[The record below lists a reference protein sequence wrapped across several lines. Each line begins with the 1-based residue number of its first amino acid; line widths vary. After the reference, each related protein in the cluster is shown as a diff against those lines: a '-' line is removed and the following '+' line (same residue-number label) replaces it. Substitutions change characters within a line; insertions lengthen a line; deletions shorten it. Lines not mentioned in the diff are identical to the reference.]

1 MSDRQLQDLLDKQ
14 AIYEVLA
21 RYTRGVD
28 RHDREMILSCYHPD
42 AFDDH
47 GGYQGTAEGHIDW
60 SFEVLAPFKL
70 SSHRI
75 GNLLIDIQG
84 DTAYSECYVLPYLA
98 GNDADGA
105 SKHQYFVLRLHR
117 PLRAPQRRPLADSA
131 FALLSFDW
139 NRIDPVEIGRA
150 LTDDYI
156 VGRRDKQD
164 PVYQRPS

>member
-1 MSDRQLQDLLDKQ
+1 MTDRQLQDLLDKQ
-14 AIYEVLA
+14 AIYEVLV

-28 RHDREMILSCYHPD
+28 RLDREMILSCYHPD

-70 SSHRI
+70 SNHRL

-98 GNDADGA
+98 GSDADGA
-105 SKHQYFVLRLHR
+105 STHQYFVLRFIDRFERRSGGPWLIAHR
-117 PLRAPQRRPLADSA
+117 V
-131 FALLSFDW
+131 LSFDW
-139 NRIDPVEIGRA
+139 NRIDPVEVGRA